1 LRWALEE
8 ISFIVVLGSVL
19 YFVVFE
25 WSSGAY
31 PIAPIALAAMGI
43 LFVLF
48 TFYPPQLLLFRD
60 VVIDGYGIVD

>member
-1 LRWALEE
+1 MRWALEE

-19 YFVVFE
+19 YFVFE

-31 PIAPIALAAMGI
+31 PIAPIALAALGI

-48 TFYPPQLLLFRD
+48 TFYPPQLLLFGD
-60 VVIDGYGIVD
+60 VVIDGYGIVE